1 MTHDQASKAFEEA
14 FERLVA
20 IHNPAGHRARTVRRC
35 WVCKDGLA
43 QGLLGLCEPCANQR
57 LGGLLRVAQ
66 PAAG

>member
-20 IHNPAGHRARTVRRC
+20 IHNPSGHVARNVRRC
-35 WVCKDGLA
+35 WVCKHRPA

-66 PAAG
+66 PVSG